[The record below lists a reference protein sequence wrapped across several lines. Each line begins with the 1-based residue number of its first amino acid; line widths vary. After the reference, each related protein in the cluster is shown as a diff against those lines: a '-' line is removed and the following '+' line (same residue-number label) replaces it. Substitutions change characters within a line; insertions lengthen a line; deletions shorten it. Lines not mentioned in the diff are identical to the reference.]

1 MNWFLRTSRAPPDG
15 QFEALLRPH
24 LDRLYRLA
32 YRFTRSRED
41 AEDLLQSL
49 LTKLIPQEDRLIKVE
64 LLGPWLARS
73 LYHLYVD
80 QSRQHQRAEAALGRP
95 VTDDD
100 VIDAIVDEVSD
111 SPEQATDRHFTQ
123 RKLELA
129 LADTL
134 RWVRAA

>member
-1 MNWFLRTSRAPPDG
+1 MNWVLRTSRAPPDG

-49 LTKLIPQEDRLIKVE
+49 LTKLIPQQERLAQVE

-80 QSRQHQRAEAALGRP
+80 QARQRQRSEAAFGKL

-100 VIDAIVDEVSD
+100 VIAAIVDEQSE
-111 SPEQATDRHFTQ
+111 SPEQATDRHLTQ
-123 RKLELA
+123 RSNAISSL
-129 LADTL
+129 
-134 RWVRAA
+134 